1 MTDRSDQYPWAHP
14 PNPADG
20 ATQVAWLPTHPA
32 PNPPGWPAQPN
43 QGFPPGQHA
52 WPAGPP
58 MPGQFGPPGPPGRP
72 NRKPLIIA
80 LCAVAAVL
88 LAVVLV
94 VSLASTGDSG
104 SGKAG
109 DAVKGYLDALAR
121 GDAAAALSYSSDQP
135 GSDQFLTDEILKKQI
150 ARWPIS
156 AVKILSDDSE
166 HSLGFARVHVLA
178 KFGDNTSD
186 VTMSVKKSGK
196 SWKLEHAATKIEPLG
211 TVENDALKTLL
222 FFGSPVGTAPV
233 YVFPG
238 YIDASSSN
246 ANLAVKQKKP
256 YLLDGL
262 SASGGYFNDF
272 DFSLSDAGQSAT
284 MSAIT
289 AALSACTKSTQ
300 LAPPNCPQRARD
312 SDVVDG
318 TVAWGPAD
326 TSQLKLS
333 FFDPYHLEARYSGDV
348 LFPLTARTK
357 SGGDKTGVVRS
368 FMSVKSDVSQ
378 DPPQVSVR

>member
-1 MTDRSDQYPWAHP
+1 
-14 PNPADG
+14 
-20 ATQVAWLPTHPA
+20 
-32 PNPPGWPAQPN
+32 
-43 QGFPPGQHA
+43 
-52 WPAGPP
+52 
-58 MPGQFGPPGPPGRP
+58 MPGQFGPPPVPGQR

-80 LCAVAAVL
+80 LSAIATVILVV
-88 LAVVLV
+88 VVLV
-94 VSLASTGDSG
+94 VALASTGDSG

-135 GSDQFLTDEILKKQI
+135 GSDQFLTDDILKKQI

-156 AVKILSDDSE
+156 GVKILSDDSE
-166 HSLGFARVHVLA
+166 HSLGFARVHVVA
-178 KFGDNTSD
+178 KFGENTSD

-196 SWKLEHAATKIEPLG
+196 SWKLEHAAAKIEPLG

-222 FFGSPVGTAPV
+222 FFGTPVGTAPV

-238 YIDASSSN
+238 YIDASSNN

-262 SASGGYFNDF
+262 SVTGGYFNDF
-272 DFSLSDAGQSAT
+272 DFTLSDAGQSAT

-289 AALSACTKSTQ
+289 AALSECTKSPQ

-318 TVAWGPAD
+318 TVVWGPPD
-326 TSQLKLS
+326 TSGLKLS

-348 LFPLTARTK
+348 LFPLTAKTK
-357 SGGDKTGVVRS
+357 SGGDKAGVVRT
-368 FMSVKSDVSQ
+368 FMSVRSDVSQ

>member
-1 MTDRSDQYPWAHP
+1 
-14 PNPADG
+14 
-20 ATQVAWLPTHPA
+20 
-32 PNPPGWPAQPN
+32 
-43 QGFPPGQHA
+43 
-52 WPAGPP
+52 
-58 MPGQFGPPGPPGRP
+58 MPGQFGPAPGR

-80 LCAVAAVL
+80 LCAAATVI

-135 GSDQFLTDEILKKQI
+135 GSDQFLTDAILKKQI

-156 AVKILSDDSE
+156 GVKILSDDSE
-166 HSLGFARVHVLA
+166 HSLGFARVHVVA
-178 KFGDNTSD
+178 KFGENTSD

-211 TVENDALKTLL
+211 TVDNDALKTLL

-238 YIDASSSN
+238 YIDASSN
-246 ANLAVKQKKP
+246 NGNLAVKQKKL

-272 DFSLSDAGQSAT
+272 DFALSDAGQSAT
-284 MSAIT
+284 MAAIT
-289 AALSACTKSTQ
+289 AALSDCTKSTQ

-312 SDVVDG
+312 PDIVDG
-318 TVAWGPAD
+318 TVTWGPPD
-326 TSQLKLS
+326 TSALKLS

-368 FMSVKSDVSQ
+368 FMSVKSDVAQ